1 MRRHKLLILITSL
14 VLAVAAVVTFAASA
28 AARRAASHTHVTS
41 ATTSGRHGS
50 GASSGAGSGG
60 QGAAGAKGGGPMAPV
75 SAALGLRPGT
85 VSPSAAGIAA
95 AQAVLPKLT
104 AEQLAG
110 QRVIYSYKGLT
121 PPGPLLTLIKQGD
134 VAGVIFFTDNV
145 GTSAHIA
152 AVVKE
157 LQQANASPTNPVR
170 LPLLLMTDQ
179 EGGVVR
185 RLNGAPVPSAKA
197 IGQSPHPWAEATKQ
211 GGLAGSF
218 MRGLGVNVDLAPVLD
233 VYRTPGNFIDEFG
246 RSFSSNP
253 LTVEKLGQLFATAM
267 QSRGVATTV
276 KHFPGLGAATRLQN
290 TDERPV
296 TLNLPLTQLRSV
308 DERPYQAAVAA
319 KVKLAMVSWA
329 LYPALDKSFP
339 AGLSSKIVL
348 GELRNRLG
356 FAGVTIT
363 DALEAGALKNFGGTA
378 NRAKLAAKAGMDLLL
393 CAEET
398 PTQGIAARNALRS
411 DFLASSPTAQANFK
425 AAAERVLALRA
436 TLPPS

>member
-1 MRRHKLLILITSL
+1 
-14 VLAVAAVVTFAASA
+14 
-28 AARRAASHTHVTS
+28 
-41 ATTSGRHGS
+41 
-50 GASSGAGSGG
+50 
-60 QGAAGAKGGGPMAPV
+60 
-75 SAALGLRPGT
+75 
-85 VSPSAAGIAA
+85 
-95 AQAVLPKLT
+95 
-104 AEQLAG
+104 
-110 QRVIYSYKGLT
+110 VIYSYKGLT
-121 PPGPLLTLIKQGD
+121 PPGTLLALIRKGD
-134 VAGVIFFTDNV
+134 VAGVIFFSDNV

-152 AVVKE
+152 AVVKQ

-185 RLNGAPVPSAKA
+185 RLDGPPTLSAKQ
-197 IGQSPHPWAEATKQ
+197 IGQSRHPWNEATLE
-211 GGLAGSF
+211 GGAAGSF

-233 VYRTPGNFIDEFG
+233 VFRTPGNFIDEFG

-253 LTVEKLGQLFATAM
+253 ATVQKLGQLFATAM
-267 QSRGVATTV
+267 QQKGVAATV
-276 KHFPGLGAATRLQN
+276 KHFPGLGAATRSQN

-296 TLNLPLTQLRSV
+296 TLNVPLTQLRSV

-329 LYPALDKSFP
+329 VYPALDKSFP
-339 AGLSSKIVL
+339 AGLSSKVVL

-378 NRAKLAAKAGMDLLL
+378 NRAKLATKAGMDLLL
-393 CAEET
+393 CAEENT
-398 PTQGIAARNALRS
+398 AQGVTARNALRS

-436 TLPPS
+436 TLPSS